1 MPQRIYYEEP
11 YEQAV
16 REEGE
21 RLMDMYDVG
30 STPYLLGVAILRV
43 LEEKKSA
50 ERRLRSVEKQSN
62 TRLHADGAVRTPEND
77 PSQKDTG
84 EGWGPTGNRPAGKA

>member
-21 RLMDMYDVG
+21 RLMDMYDQG
-30 STPYLLGVAILRV
+30 SGAYQLGVAILRV

-50 ERRLRSVEKQSN
+50 ERALRKAQSN
-62 TRLHADGAVRTPEND
+62 PTTHAPDGETSAAILFDVDEAIEKVRERYGLP
-77 PSQKDTG
+77 P
-84 EGWGPTGNRPAGKA
+84 RRR